1 LSFIIDAI
9 RVPIGKVNG
18 IYKNTL
24 PETILAFLLKKIIER
39 NNLNSQ
45 EISEIII
52 SNAFGTG
59 GNMARYA
66 SLEANLSI
74 EIPAIT
80 IDSQCSGGLK
90 SVEIAHNLLETQV
103 PKLIIAGGLESK
115 SLAPSKFFHPNDP
128 RVKNQNLEF
137 KVALFSPN
145 QNSENALLEAAENV
159 ALKYHILKNDMMDW
173 AVLSHQKANNFI
185 DHPVFKGFIQ
195 KISDTHID
203 QAIKRN
209 ISKEKLQILGTKN
222 LIDFTNSAHYH
233 DAAAIVL
240 MGNYQKTIS
249 TNLNYK
255 AKIINSASVGFQPE
269 FAPES
274 ILAAIEKVLINSG
287 LNINQIDLFEI
298 NESFA
303 LTPLI
308 FAKKFKISP
317 EKTNILGG
325 NLAYG
330 HPFGASGTI
339 NLIHL
344 IAGLKIH
351 SKKLGLVAIPAAGGL
366 ATAMIIE
373 NVNR

>member
-1 LSFIIDAI
+1 MSFIIDAI
-9 RVPIGKVNG
+9 RVPVGKVNG

-52 SNAFGTG
+52 ANAFGTG

-90 SVEIAHNLLETQV
+90 SVEIAYNLLETSV

-159 ALKYHILKNDMMDW
+159 AIKYNISKNEMIDW
-173 AVLSHQKANNFI
+173 TIQSHQKANNFI
-185 DHPVFKGFIQ
+185 DNPVLKGFIY
-195 KISDTHID
+195 KISDNHID
-203 QAIKRN
+203 QSIKKN
-209 ISKEKLQILGTKN
+209 ITKEKLQILGTKN

-240 MGNYQKTIS
+240 MGNYQKTDN
-249 TNLNYK
+249 TNLNYQ
-255 AKIINSASVGFQPE
+255 AKIISSATAGYQPE
-269 FAPES
+269 YAPES
-274 ILAAIEKVLINSG
+274 ILSAIEKVLINSG
-287 LNINQIDLFEI
+287 LKINEIDLFEI

-303 LTPLI
+303 VTPLI
-308 FAKKFKISP
+308 FAKKFKINP
-317 EKTNILGG
+317 EKINVLGG
-325 NLAYG
+325 NLSYG

-351 SKKLGLVAIPAAGGL
+351 SKRLGMVAIPAAGGL
-366 ATAMIIE
+366 STAMIIE